1 MFDLTKI
8 VSLSFLFAP
17 SLKML
22 FHFQSSGQDMGLIV
36 GLQLLIQQ
44 LKGGNVNLDGP
55 LTLEQILH
63 DWSQAMRLEVKLQ
76 MQRKISKGLLLYSFW
91 STAVSQLSAD
101 LFGVIFKSLFI

>member
-1 MFDLTKI
+1 MNSRVQGLPNKDFNYYLIGNLNDDTNSFTYLYGLLMFDLTKI

-63 DWSQAMRLEVKLQ
+63 N
-76 MQRKISKGLLLYSFW
+76 
-91 STAVSQLSAD
+91 
-101 LFGVIFKSLFI
+101 